1 MERILKH
8 KKDNELLKYIIQ
20 YNNLLKESFI
30 KKDKSNLKIKVPEF
44 SISKLNQITELKICL
59 GALKHNY
66 KQLLRY
72 LNDNEYSPTLKIIY
86 LSIEDS
92 YPVYLLVG
100 LEEYLSADFYTN
112 KKELFGDKYDY

>member
-1 MERILKH
+1 MERILKR

-20 YNNLLKESFI
+20 YNNLLKEAFI

-44 SISKLNQITELKICL
+44 FISELNQITELKICL

-72 LNDNEYSPTLKIIY
+72 LNDNKYSPTLKVIY

-92 YPVYLLVG
+92 FPIHLLIS
-100 LEEYLSADFYTN
+100 LEEYLNTDFYIN
-112 KKELFGDKYDY
+112 KKELFGDKYDF